1 MTEEIKDN
9 SNCIIKA
16 FENTNITIVKEN
28 QNTIQ
33 RNRCWQSIRINK
45 YTRTIQNYDED
56 EKVLRKAYDH
66 KGNLQDITFL
76 TSRGIYRLLYN
87 SKKPIAKKFRKWVGN
102 ILDDIIFN
110 QSKEL
115 TKQLKEYEK
124 ILEQKE
130 QQLLL
135 KDNELNDK
143 DQQKLSDTHDFLLSS
158 FKKKSIC
165 YLIFIACNLYKF
177 GNTDDLKRRLSEHQ
191 REIGKEIKLV
201 FCIESKDNELLE
213 QNLKDYLRTTNYR
226 RNQIINEQNQTELI
240 EIDDISIIQNKL
252 IELNKKIE
260 MNKEVLQLELKN
272 KELELKNKDLELKD
286 KELEIQKAKNI
297 YLQLQLSQLGGKIQE
312 VQEKQEEEVQ
322 EEVQQVQEQ
331 EIQEQEVQEIQEQEV
346 QEKQEEEV
354 QEKQEEVVDK
364 EELKKQKRKASINKY
379 RSSDKYKQVVKNYR
393 ASDKYK
399 EAYKKLSQTEEF
411 KQKLREQHKN
421 YYQNNKEEIREKDK
435 MKYTIMKTANSDEEK
450 SKFYEWLDNH
460 IQFGK
465 YSDVLQWGIFIE
477 KYKTLNNKTKGVYRQ
492 HFEEYIKNKF
502 NITEPYKQI
511 TKNKKYIRG
520 WRFILAID

>member
-1 MTEEIKDN
+1 MSEITDP
-9 SNCIIKA
+9 NCIIKA
-16 FENTNITIVKEN
+16 FQNNNILILKDSNNKYYFRGSDVANAIGITNI
-28 QNTIQ
+28 
-33 RNRCWQSIRINK
+33 RSS
-45 YTRTIQNYDED
+45 IQNYTDK
-56 EKVLRKAYDH
+56 EKGVRKVDTL
-66 KGNLQDITFL
+66 GGPQDIIFL
-76 TSRGIYRLLYN
+76 TSHGVYRLLYS
-87 SKKPIAKKFRKWVGN
+87 SKKKEAEEFREWVGD
-102 ILDDIIFN
+102 ILDDIFFN

-272 KELELKNKDLELKD
+272 KELELKD
-286 KELEIQKAKNI
+286 KELEIQKAKNEEL
-297 YLQLQLSQLGGKIQE
+297 YLQLQLKDKIQISEFIESNEEEIIQADEAESQELQEELQE
-312 VQEKQEEEVQ
+312 VQESQEELQESQ
-322 EEVQQVQEQ
+322 EEPCSSNTP
-331 EIQEQEVQEIQEQEV
+331 I
-346 QEKQEEEV
+346 KLTR
-354 QEKQEEVVDK
+354 K
-364 EELKKQKRKASINKY
+364 EYNVLRQRKY
-379 RSSDKYKQVVKNYR
+379 RASEKYKQKTQ
-393 ASDKYK
+393 S
-399 EAYKKLSQTEEF
+399 EEF
-411 KQKLREQHKN
+411 KVKERERYQRRKLTETYHKTKKE
-421 YYQNNKEEIREKDK
+421 YYNNNKDKIKEAKDIWRK
-435 MKYTIMKTANSDEEK
+435 KHSKT
-450 SKFYEWLDNH
+450 
-460 IQFGK
+460 
-465 YSDVLQWGIFIE
+465 
-477 KYKTLNNKTKGVYRQ
+477 TLVQ
-492 HFEEYIKNKF
+492 SEQEKNKF
-502 NITEPYKQI
+502 INWISSNIKQENNKSLIWNELLCKYLNYETSPIISKMYKEYCI
-511 TKNKKYIRG
+511 EYLSKNYPNIKTDCIRFQLDNISHYG
-520 WRFILAID
+520 FKNFTLS